1 VSKRTFRLLG
11 LCCLS
16 GACGTGVVDWQANGG
31 SAGAPA
37 LLAGAGGVG
46 GAAGSSNPTA
56 GSGGG
61 GPGGLGGSAGAPQPT
76 VCADGTEGTEGL
88 TLASLGV
95 ALPEPAADAGSSD
108 AGIANPADS
117 GAADAGRSGVVLPG
131 LQGWAAEPGMGTP
144 TTLGG
149 AAGRV
154 VTARTAA
161 ELEAFAASPE
171 PLVIRICGTLRAPAL
186 EVSSNKTLVGLGRSA
201 ALEGGLRLRGTP
213 AVPVHDV
220 VIKNLRVNASVS
232 SVDGAAIQLSDAHH
246 VWIDH
251 CDLLDSADGLLQVVH
266 GSDFVSVS
274 FTKFRF
280 TPNTPDE
287 KHRFACLIGHSD
299 AEEARAEDTGHLKV
313 TLHHNWWADSIRQR
327 APRVRF
333 GDVHLFNN
341 YYSSAGNDY
350 SVWAAL
356 GSRVLLENN
365 YFRRVNNPHELHD
378 ADAQLLSVGNVYD
391 GSVGL
396 MQSSASAFT
405 PPYEYAM
412 DAAIDVPDRVT
423 EGAGNH

>member
-1 VSKRTFRLLG
+1 
-11 LCCLS
+11 
-16 GACGTGVVDWQANGG
+16 
-31 SAGAPA
+31 
-37 LLAGAGGVG
+37 
-46 GAAGSSNPTA
+46 
-56 GSGGG
+56 
-61 GPGGLGGSAGAPQPT
+61 
-76 VCADGTEGTEGL
+76 
-88 TLASLGV
+88 
-95 ALPEPAADAGSSD
+95 
-108 AGIANPADS
+108 
-117 GAADAGRSGVVLPG
+117 
-131 LQGWAAEPGMGTP
+131 
-144 TTLGG
+144 
-149 AAGRV
+149 
-154 VTARTAA
+154 
-161 ELEAFAASPE
+161 
-171 PLVIRICGTLRAPAL
+171 
-186 EVSSNKTLVGLGRSA
+186 
-201 ALEGGLRLRGTP
+201 
-213 AVPVHDV
+213 VHDV
-220 VIKNLRVNASVS
+220 VIKNLRVNGSVS
-232 SVDGAAIQLSDAHH
+232 GVDGAAIQLSDAHH

-378 ADAQLLSVGNVYD
+378 PDAQLLSVGNVYD

-396 MQSSASAFT
+396 MQSSATAFT
-405 PPYEYAM
+405 PPYEYVM
-412 DAAIDVPDRVT
+412 DAAIDVPDLVT
-423 EGAGNH
+423 QEAGNH